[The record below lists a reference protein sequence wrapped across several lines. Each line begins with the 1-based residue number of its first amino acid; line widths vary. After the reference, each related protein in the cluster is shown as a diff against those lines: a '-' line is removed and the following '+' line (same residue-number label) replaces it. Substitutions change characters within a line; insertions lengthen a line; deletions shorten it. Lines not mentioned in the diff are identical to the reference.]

1 MRIVRRLEHWIRSR
15 THRGEL
21 EDELAFHRS
30 MIEGNLIARG
40 WTPDAARIAARRTM
54 GNETLSREDA
64 RHVWV
69 WWWLD
74 ALRQDAA
81 YTVRSL
87 RKSPGFTAA
96 VVGTLALGLGANAAM
111 FATVDRILFRA
122 PPRLIEP
129 ATVHRVYLY
138 RTSEGVEAERSGQY
152 LRYTDLARWTSSFSQ
167 AAAVEERALPVGTG
181 DATRELP
188 IGIVSA
194 SFFELFDAPA
204 ALGRYFTPAEDTPPA
219 GAAVAVLTD
228 AAWKAQYGGRRDVI
242 GAPISIGSTRFTVIG
257 VAPPGFVGLWPER
270 PPSAFI
276 PVTAFGPMNGTNT
289 SAWWSSYDHAIG
301 ISTIV
306 RRKPGVTV
314 AAATADLTTA
324 LRRSY
329 QHQLDIEQPNGP
341 WTLASL
347 RPRAVVASI
356 LSERGPEASSFARV
370 ALWLSGVALIVLLIA
385 CANVANLLLARTLQR
400 RREIAVRI
408 ALGVSRARLTS
419 QLVLEGVLL
428 AILAGLAGIAS
439 ATWTSSAMQRLFLP
453 DDVAPRV
460 LTDPRT
466 TLFAIGVAVL
476 VGIATGIVPALQIGR
491 HSLTTDLKAGAREGT
506 YQHARLRGALLVAQG
521 ALSVLLLVG
530 AGLFVRSLRNVRH
543 IPLGY
548 DAKPVLVVD
557 LNMRGVRLD
566 SAHLASL
573 NDRLLAASLG
583 VRGVEHASLMKT
595 VPFEG
600 IESTALFVAGID
612 SVDRLGEFDLN
623 GVSPDYFA
631 TMGTRILRGRGF
643 QPSDG
648 ARSGP
653 VMIVGASM
661 ARALWPRANPIG
673 ECVRLSAP
681 DAPCTT
687 VVGVAQDV
695 HTHSVSDE
703 SGYYFYYLP
712 ASQVRPDYTG
722 LFVRARNPTRVAP
735 LLRSRLQAEMPG
747 ASYVTV
753 RPLSDVVGDQERS
766 WAVGAQAFSAL
777 GALALGMAA
786 LGLYSVIA
794 YGVAQRKHELGVRMA
809 LGARPAD
816 ITRLVVGES
825 LRVAVLG
832 LALGAC
838 VSLGAAHWIAPLL
851 FQESPHDPV
860 VFCVAGLVLVAAAI
874 AASLLPARRAARI
887 DPTTALQAG

>member
-1 MRIVRRLEHWIRSR
+1 MRVLRRFAHWIRSR
-15 THRGEL
+15 GHRTEL
-21 EDELAFHRS
+21 EDELAFHREMVERDLVS
-30 MIEGNLIARG
+30 RG
-40 WTPDAARIAARRTM
+40 WTPDSARVAARRAM
-54 GNETLSREDA
+54 GNETLSREEA
-64 RHVWV
+64 RSVWV

-96 VVGTLALGLGANAAM
+96 VVLTLALGLGANAAM
-111 FATVDRILFRA
+111 FAVVDRILFRA
-122 PPRLIEP
+122 PPRMIDP
-129 ATVHRVYLY
+129 ASAHRTYLY
-138 RTSEGVEAERSGQY
+138 RTSEGIEAERSGQY
-152 LRYTDLARWTSSFSQ
+152 VRYTDLARWTSSFSHI
-167 AAAVEERALPVGTG
+167 AAVEERALPVGTG

-188 IGIVSA
+188 IGIVTA
-194 SFFELFDAPA
+194 SFFAFFDAPP
-204 ALGRYFTPAEDTPPA
+204 ALGRYFTPAEDTPPV

-228 AAWKAQYGGRRDVI
+228 AAWKTRYGGRRDVI
-242 GAPISIGSTRFTVIG
+242 GSLITIGPTRFTIIG
-257 VAPPGFVGLWPER
+257 VAPSGFAGLWPER
-270 PPSAFI
+270 PPAAFI
-276 PVTAFGPMNGTNT
+276 PVTAFGPMDGAST
-289 SAWWSSYDHAIG
+289 WWSSYGHAIG
-301 ISTIV
+301 ITTIV
-306 RRKPGVTV
+306 RRKAGVSV

-329 QHQLDIEQPNGP
+329 QHQIDVEEPTAGL
-341 WTLASL
+341 TLASL

-356 LSERGPEASSFARV
+356 LSERGPEASSFSRV

-385 CANVANLLLARTLQR
+385 CANVANLLLARSLQR

-419 QLVLEGVLL
+419 QLILEGVLL
-428 AILAGLAGIAS
+428 AILAGVAGVVS
-439 ATWTSSAMQRLFLP
+439 AAWTSSAMQRVFLP
-453 DDVAPRV
+453 NDVAPAV

-466 TLFAIGVAVL
+466 IALAIAIALV

-491 HSLTTDLKAGAREGT
+491 RSLTADLKAGAREGT
-506 YQHARLRGALLVAQG
+506 YQHARLRGALLIAQG

-543 IPLGY
+543 VPLGY

-557 LNMRGVRLD
+557 LNMRGVALD
-566 SAHLASL
+566 SARLAAL
-573 NDRLLAASLG
+573 DERLLSASLG
-583 VRGVEHASLMKT
+583 MAGVEHATLMKT
-595 VPFEG
+595 TPFEG
-600 IESTALFVAGID
+600 IMSTALFVAGID

-643 QPSDG
+643 VPADG
-648 ARSGP
+648 PRSAP

-661 ARALWPRANPIG
+661 ARALWPHVDPIG
-673 ECVRLSAP
+673 ACVRLAVA

-695 HTHSVSDE
+695 HMHSVGDE

-712 ASQVRPDYTG
+712 AAQMTPDNTG
-722 LFVRARNPTRVAP
+722 LFVRGRDPAQLAAP
-735 LLRSRLQAEMPG
+735 LQSRLQTEMPG

-753 RPLSDVVGDQERS
+753 RPLSEVVGDQQRS
-766 WAVGAQAFSAL
+766 WEVGAEAFSAL

-794 YGVAQRKHELGVRMA
+794 YGVVQRKHELGVRLD
-809 LGARPAD
+809 LGARGAD

-825 LRVAVLG
+825 LRFALLG
-832 LALGAC
+832 LAIGAGA
-838 VSLGAAHWIAPLL
+838 SLGAAHWIAPLL
-851 FQESPHDPV
+851 CEESPHDPV
-860 VFCVAGLVLVAAAI
+860 VFGLTGLVLIAAAI
-874 AASLLPARRAARI
+874 AASWLPARRAARL